1 MAASKVELGF
11 VLEPSPLYTARL
23 AAKLEDLGFDLVL
36 CPDTQNLCA
45 DPYSQLAL
53 AGAATKRL
61 RLGTGV
67 TNPLTRDAAV
77 TASAFATLQME
88 TGGRAIC

>member
-23 AAKLEDLGFDLVL
+23 AAKLEELGFDLVL

-45 DPYSQLAL
+45 DPYSQDR
-53 AGAATKRL
+53 KS
-61 RLGTGV
+61 V
-67 TNPLTRDAAV
+67 V
-77 TASAFATLQME
+77 
-88 TGGRAIC
+88 